1 MIQEA
6 NHFEFADEG
15 GMSKTIYNVRI
26 TLEDSQ
32 PPIWR
37 TAAVPSDITLGRL
50 HEVIQIVMGWTD
62 SHLHQFILLE
72 KRPKL
77 TRKEIA
83 RLAQQHDWDDSFLDR
98 MRGIRVFAAKTDPDG
113 NDIEMEGEDEDQVTL
128 AQVCPR
134 IKSKLIYEYDFGD
147 DWKHTIEVQKIVE
160 PEANVSY
167 PLCLAGENACPLED
181 SGGPWGYYAK
191 LEILNDPGN
200 EMHEEYRE
208 WFPDN
213 FDPEAFDLD
222 EVNAALAKMHQDD

>member
-6 NHFEFADEG
+6 NHFEFANEV

-37 TAAVPSDITLGRL
+37 SVAIPSDITLGCL

-72 KRPKL
+72 KRPKRTRGEMGRL
-77 TRKEIA
+77 T
-83 RLAQQHDWDDSFLDR
+83 QQHGSNDSFLGG
-98 MRGIRVFAAKTDPDG
+98 MSGMRVFAARIDPDG
-113 NDIEMEGEDEDQVTL
+113 NDIEMDGEDEDQVTL

-134 IKSKLIYEYDFGD
+134 VKSKLIYEYDFGD

-181 SGGPWGYYAK
+181 SGGLWGYYAK
-191 LEILNDPGN
+191 LEALADPGN
-200 EMHEEYRE
+200 EMHEECRE
-208 WFPDN
+208 WFLDD

-222 EVNAALAKMHQDD
+222 EVNAALAEMCQED